1 MLTLSGLSVLLK
13 GKKTL
18 FIKLLFKC
26 HHKEKKHLYTK
37 MVAIPSPGCDM
48 GTWEL
53 SEPSGAS
60 GQVCA
65 VWFVQQQKGAG
76 AAGGK

>member
-1 MLTLSGLSVLLK
+1 
-13 GKKTL
+13 
-18 FIKLLFKC
+18 
-26 HHKEKKHLYTK
+26 
-37 MVAIPSPGCDM
+37 M

>member
-37 MVAIPSPGCDM
+37 MVAIPSPSLPLGKPPPAPALVATALC
-48 GTWEL
+48 L
-53 SEPSGAS
+53 SGSPRL
-60 GQVCA
+60 
-65 VWFVQQQKGAG
+65 
-76 AAGGK
+76 